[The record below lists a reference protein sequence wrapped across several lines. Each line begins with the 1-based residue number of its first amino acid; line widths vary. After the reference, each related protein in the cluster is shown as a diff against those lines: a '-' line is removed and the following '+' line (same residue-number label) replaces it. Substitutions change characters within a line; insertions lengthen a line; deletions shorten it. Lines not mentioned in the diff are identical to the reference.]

1 MNKIKK
7 IIERIVGAAIIVLFI
22 LYEFVDL
29 EWAWKPFLWLLII
42 HIVYWLCGLH
52 KLNLDD

>member
-7 IIERIVGAAIIVLFI
+7 IIERIVGAAIIVFFI
-22 LYEFVDL
+22 LFEFVNL
-29 EWAWKPFLWLLII
+29 EWAWNPFLWLLII
-42 HIVYWLCGLH
+42 HIVYRIMGLH